1 MPLILIADD
10 DEQVCGWMQ
19 AVLEAD
25 GYRVIVAADGLQ
37 ALASIRRESPVLV
50 ILDVYLPLRDGLEI
64 MLQLHEQELS
74 VKVFAISGQPVP
86 GYDILRIASILG
98 AQATLAKPF
107 SIDRLLLEARDLV
120 GPAQRLCA

>member
-1 MPLILIADD
+1 
-10 DEQVCGWMQ
+10 
-19 AVLEAD
+19 
-25 GYRVIVAADGLQ
+25 
-37 ALASIRRESPVLV
+37 
-50 ILDVYLPLRDGLEI
+50 
-64 MLQLHEQELS
+64 

-107 SIDRLLLEARDLV
+107 SIDRLLVEARDLV